1 MQTVEEFIKSNKLP
15 SKSHQRFRIE
25 KQNVFTEEVN
35 KIGLLAN
42 YDKKNIHMHLVSKK
56 KKIKIINI
64 KNNITKQ
71 YKID

>member
-42 YDKKNIHMHLVSKK
+42 YDKKKYSHASCK
-56 KKIKIINI
+56 
-64 KNNITKQ
+64 
-71 YKID
+71 